1 MDHEALVQ
9 SEARLR
15 AFVANIPGAVYRT
28 KPTPD
33 YRMVFFNDTIETISG
48 YPAQDFVDNQVRTMA
63 SIIYPDD
70 KVVVYEHG
78 QEWIRNKG
86 TFLLEYRIVHADGT
100 PRWVQ
105 DRGQA
110 VISEDGELLSLDGI
124 LFDITTRK
132 NAEEELRRAYN
143 IQKEFLNNVTHEVR
157 TPLTAVMGYVQ
168 MILEGTMGPV
178 SDEQA
183 SLLKKV
189 LSNSDHLLSIVTG
202 ILEIARTKSGTL
214 QLQPKICNVNQLID
228 TAISTMMPIA
238 TKKGLSVTFQKPDT
252 QQFGIYDAQK
262 LIIIL
267 TNLLTNAAKFTEKG
281 GIAVRLSGN
290 DLGIEIIVSDT
301 GLGINPD
308 KMDSIYEEFTQ
319 LDYPKKHKPVGF
331 GIGLSIVETMVETIQ
346 GELTISSAPG
356 TGTAFTLFAPKLEG

>member
-1 MDHEALVQ
+1 
-9 SEARLR
+9 
-15 AFVANIPGAVYRT
+15 
-28 KPTPD
+28 
-33 YRMVFFNDTIETISG
+33 
-48 YPAQDFVDNQVRTMA
+48 
-63 SIIYPDD
+63 
-70 KVVVYEHG
+70 
-78 QEWIRNKG
+78 
-86 TFLLEYRIVHADGT
+86 
-100 PRWVQ
+100 
-105 DRGQA
+105 
-110 VISEDGELLSLDGI
+110 
-124 LFDITTRK
+124 
-132 NAEEELRRAYN
+132 
-143 IQKEFLNNVTHEVR
+143 
-157 TPLTAVMGYVQ
+157 
-168 MILEGTMGPV
+168 
-178 SDEQA
+178 
-183 SLLKKV
+183 LLKKV

-228 TAISTMMPIA
+228 TAISTMMPMA
-238 TKKGLSVTFQKPDT
+238 AKKGLSVTFLKPDT

-290 DLGIEIIVSDT
+290 DKGIEIIVSDT

-356 TGTAFTLFAPKLEG
+356 IGTAFTLFAPKLEG